1 MVPSSVPSWYTLSYE
16 SLARRG
22 LRVLALAY
30 KKVSL
35 KDTPRPAEQPRA
47 WVESQ
52 LHFGGFIAFEC
63 KIRADSGIVMQA
75 LIQSDHK
82 VCMITGDGLLTSLHV
97 AKKVNICSEK
107 LPCLTLTV
115 QQPASSEAVT
125 KAGAAKHVWMLYD
138 DTTGEETEV
147 AFDPSAGAVAALGVK
162 YNLLT
167 TEEAFNSATAASG
180 GKTSPLWAQAGTCQC
195 AAVYAYCGNKME
207 FFCTCRDLVRF
218 ALLSICTSSPLLLTF

>member
-1 MVPSSVPSWYTLSYE
+1 MKGSPEALKQLMVPSSVPSWYSLSYE

-35 KDTPRPAEQPRA
+35 KDTPRPQDQPRA

-63 KIRADSGIVMQA
+63 KVRADSGIVMSA

-82 VCMITGDGLLTSLHV
+82 VIMITGDGLLTSLHV
-97 AKKVNICSEK
+97 AKKVYICSEK

-115 QQPASSEAVT
+115 QTAANAIT
-125 KAGAAKHVWMLYD
+125 GAAAKHVWMLYY
-138 DTTGEETEV
+138 DTTGEETEMP
-147 AFDPSAGAVAALGVK
+147 FDAKAGVVSALATK

-167 TEEAFNSATAASG
+167 TEEAFNSAVAATG
-180 GKTSPLWAQAGTCQC
+180 GKTSPLWAQAGTRWNI
-195 AAVYAYCGNKME
+195 YG
-207 FFCTCRDLVRF
+207 
-218 ALLSICTSSPLLLTF
+218 